1 MCNYIQLWGFGVS
14 YRTSVVA
21 PVVATIFAILAL
33 IPVASIAVLGFV
45 AALLLAAFVLGFIAV
60 TATGAAA
67 RADRTGK

>member
-1 MCNYIQLWGFGVS
+1 LFHPTRQVRHLVL
-14 YRTSVVA
+14 VLVA
-21 PVVATIFAILAL
+21 AIVL
-33 IPVASIAVLGFV
+33 LGFI